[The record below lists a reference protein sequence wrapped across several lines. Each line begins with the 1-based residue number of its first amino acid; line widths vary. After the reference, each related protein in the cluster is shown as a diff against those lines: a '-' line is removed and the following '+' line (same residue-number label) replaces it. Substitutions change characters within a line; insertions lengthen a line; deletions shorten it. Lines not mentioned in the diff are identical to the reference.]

1 MLNIVPRVRSILE
14 NRVSEN
20 REHVDI
26 EKDISIEITIDW
38 MPFDERIIEVV
49 LYQLQ
54 IFDEFSMYL
63 SINRDFDGS
72 INYLYIGY

>member
-38 MPFDERIIEVV
+38 MPFDERIIEVD

-54 IFDEFSMYL
+54 IFDVS
-63 SINRDFDGS
+63 FDQSWFRWIYQLPFILG
-72 INYLYIGY
+72 IKY